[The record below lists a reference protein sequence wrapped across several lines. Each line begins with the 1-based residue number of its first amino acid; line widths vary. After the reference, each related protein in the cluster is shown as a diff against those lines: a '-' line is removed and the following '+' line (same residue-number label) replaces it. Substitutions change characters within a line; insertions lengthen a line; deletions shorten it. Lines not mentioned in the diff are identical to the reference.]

1 MPKLSSLK
9 PALSNVRP
17 SVGFL
22 NPQTPTPRLR
32 GRRAVEQRRR
42 RLANEPLCRDC
53 KAQGM
58 VTLATVPDH
67 IIPLAQGGSD
77 DDSNIRCLC
86 EECHRKR
93 TAEQFGFKP

>member
-1 MPKLSSLK
+1 
-9 PALSNVRP
+9 
-17 SVGFL
+17 
-22 NPQTPTPRLR
+22 
-32 GRRAVEQRRR
+32 
-42 RLANEPLCRDC
+42 
-53 KAQGM
+53 M